1 MAEPV
6 RLFDADPDLDD
17 RRRPDILIRNPRGF
31 DRQVILDVAVTGV
44 DMFGRV
50 TYDDPYKPLED
61 RFKQKINKYLR
72 VANQNGL
79 QLIPAVFSHTGQM
92 HGEVKRFIKDQIR
105 LQLTYTEG
113 EPKSSK
119 VELAF
124 RWWSKCI
131 SSVISRTASRNV
143 LFSSARISKA
153 LNVDRVPPLNDGPQ
167 HGTQFGS
174 SSDDLQAFID
184 EFDLMISNQDAM
196 QL

>member
-1 MAEPV
+1 M
-6 RLFDADPDLDD
+6 
-17 RRRPDILIRNPRGF
+17 
-31 DRQVILDVAVTGV
+31 
-44 DMFGRV
+44 
-50 TYDDPYKPLED
+50 
-61 RFKQKINKYLR
+61 R

-79 QLIPAVFSHTGQM
+79 QFIPAVFSHAGQM

-113 EPKSSK
+113 EAKSSK
-119 VELAF
+119 VQLAF

-143 LFSSARISKA
+143 LFSSARIGKA
-153 LNVDRVPPLNDGPQ
+153 LNVDRVPPLNDSPQ
-167 HGTQFGS
+167 HCTQFGS

>member
-1 MAEPV
+1 M
-6 RLFDADPDLDD
+6 
-17 RRRPDILIRNPRGF
+17 
-31 DRQVILDVAVTGV
+31 ILDVAVTGV
-44 DMFGRV
+44 DIFCRIA
-50 TYDDPYKPLED
+50 YDDPYKPLED
-61 RFKQKINKYLR
+61 RYKQKINKYLR
-72 VANQNGL
+72 FVNQNGL

-113 EPKSSK
+113 EAKSSK
-119 VELAF
+119 VQLAF
-124 RWWSKCI
+124 RWWSKCL

-143 LFSSARISKA
+143 LFSSARIGKA

-196 QL
+196 RAT

>member
-1 MAEPV
+1 M
-6 RLFDADPDLDD
+6 
-17 RRRPDILIRNPRGF
+17 
-31 DRQVILDVAVTGV
+31 ILDVAVTGV

-79 QLIPAVFSHTGQM
+79 QFIPAVFSHTGQM

-113 EPKSSK
+113 EAKSSK
-119 VELAF
+119 VQLAF

-131 SSVISRTASRNV
+131 SSVMSRTASRNIF
-143 LFSSARISKA
+143 FSSAIISRT
-153 LNVDRVPPLNDGPQ
+153 LNVDRVCPPNEDYP
-167 HGTQFGS
+167 
-174 SSDDLQAFID
+174 I
-184 EFDLMISNQDAM
+184 
-196 QL
+196 